1 MAAVR
6 PHRLAAELSNPEAQ
20 SSVGCM
26 LHEGLGAPRNHLEA
40 VLWYCLAA
48 ETDYA
53 AAQTNMGLVNREGL
67 GVPERDVLQ

>member
-1 MAAVR
+1 
-6 PHRLAAELSNPEAQ
+6 
-20 SSVGCM
+20 M

-53 AAQTNMGLVNREGL
+53 AAQTIMGLMNREGL
-67 GVPERDVLQ
+67 GVPERDGLQ

>member
-40 VLWYCLAA
+40 VLWYA

-53 AAQTNMGLVNREGL
+53 AAQTSMGLMNREGL
-67 GVPERDVLQ
+67 GVPERDGLQ